1 MIRDFYLC
9 KGVKFSKCADNKSVP
24 CNQCCNNKFKGDA
37 VENLPFSEL
46 YDDLMLSMQ
55 RCIVILQQYSDK
67 VCNSHWNA
75 TDTLS
80 SINLIDKNKIEEGAC
95 SCMTP
100 CKEEFVSLTS
110 LTHQIANLC
119 SNGINDL
126 SEIDCL
132 LCKIESI
139 LKSVESVGELVIEK
153 KDELKHS

>member
-1 MIRDFYLC
+1 
-9 KGVKFSKCADNKSVP
+9 
-24 CNQCCNNKFKGDA
+24 
-37 VENLPFSEL
+37 
-46 YDDLMLSMQ
+46 
-55 RCIVILQQYSDK
+55 
-67 VCNSHWNA
+67 
-75 TDTLS
+75 
-80 SINLIDKNKIEEGAC
+80 
-95 SCMTP
+95 MTP

-132 LCKIESI
+132 LSKIESI

>member
-1 MIRDFYLC
+1 MVRDFYLC
-9 KGVKFSKCADNKSVP
+9 KCVKFSKCADNKSVP
-24 CNQCCNNKFKGDA
+24 CSQCCNNKFKEDA
-37 VENLPFSEL
+37 VENLPFSKL
-46 YDDLMLSMQ
+46 YDNLMLSMQ

-80 SINLIDKNKIEEGAC
+80 SINIIDKNKIEEGAC

-100 CKEEFVSLTS
+100 CKEEFVSLNT
-110 LTHQIANLC
+110 LTQQIANLC
-119 SNGINDL
+119 SKGINNL

-132 LCKIESI
+132 LSKIESI
-139 LKSVESVGELVIEK
+139 LKSVESIGELVIEK

>member
-1 MIRDFYLC
+1 
-9 KGVKFSKCADNKSVP
+9 
-24 CNQCCNNKFKGDA
+24 
-37 VENLPFSEL
+37 
-46 YDDLMLSMQ
+46 MLSMQ

-132 LCKIESI
+132 LSKIESI